1 MSRWSAT
8 RFLAL
13 ALASAWGL
21 VAGADV
27 SPAPAVPEESDAVRA
42 WREAVAGPNTNA
54 RAKTLRALAPAV
66 AEPDP
71 RSALLLADTLGG
83 LERDIL
89 IDAAWTA
96 WGRQDAQ
103 AALAGLEELPELGIR
118 DTCLAHTQPV
128 YRVVEGWTQADPRA
142 VFAWAA
148 ANDKSAFLDV
158 ALRAIAESDVAEAL
172 GLAEQLAD
180 RLRRDAFAAVLHVWA
195 QSDPHAA
202 AAWLEDAAPE
212 DAAGAFFLVAWAWAS
227 ISPAQA
233 LDWAHTLPAHIQ
245 VEAIPIVI
253 GSATQASPDTAS
265 ELLARI
271 HDPKRRSE
279 ATEPLVARWSV
290 SAPRDARRWIAHAVD
305 DEARGQLYVNLF
317 ASWAERDRESAAN
330 ELREIANPQHR
341 DAATLAILHTTAHDL
356 RVSAEMAR
364 REGQPAETLRGDI
377 DFAEELYGGILGA
390 ETQQEA
396 AKLLYDTFDD
406 VAPERAERYRVLAGV
421 IESA

>member
-1 MSRWSAT
+1 MSRTSVTHLFA
-8 RFLAL
+8 FAL
-13 ALASAWGL
+13 AGVFGLAASA
-21 VAGADV
+21 AV
-27 SPAPAVPEESDAVRA
+27 SEENDAVYA
-42 WREAVAGPNTNA
+42 WREAVGEPNTTA
-54 RAKTLRALAPAV
+54 RLETLRALAPAV

-71 RSALLLADTLGG
+71 RSALLLAKTLKGV
-83 LERDIL
+83 ERDVL

-96 WGRQDAQ
+96 WGRKDAQ

-158 ALRAIAESDVAEAL
+158 ALWAIAESDVAEAL
-172 GLAEQLAD
+172 GLAEQLTD

-212 DAAGAFFLVAWAWAS
+212 DAAGAFFLVARAWAS
-227 ISPAQA
+227 VSPVQA
-233 LDWAHTLPAHIQ
+233 FDWAHTLPAHLQID
-245 VEAIPIVI
+245 ALRTVI
-253 GSATQASPDTAS
+253 GSATQTSPDTAA
-265 ELLARI
+265 ELVAHI

-279 ATEPLVARWSV
+279 ATETLVARWSV
-290 SAPRDARRWIAHAVD
+290 SAPRDARLWIAHAVD

-364 REGQPAETLRGDI
+364 REGQPPETIGGDM
-377 DFAEELYGGILGA
+377 DFAEELYSGILDA
-390 ETQQEA
+390 EIQHEA

-421 IESA
+421 IEST